1 MSPLKFVKNVSETY
15 FAEKGAARRGFKYA
29 WDFLFIGFFA
39 LYLFQIYAAY
49 VDWESLVVLQVVNFI
64 DPDDFWQTKL
74 SAIYLQGVVLGG
86 VFVRFL
92 AAQFRGK
99 WAVRFGELGALIAIA
114 AFINHYLWTIDA
126 QSKLFEGNACSSP
139 GLIGMTPLNSQLLA
153 LFFLCW
159 TLYKPTFLIAVAWKT
174 VRK

>member
-1 MSPLKFVKNVSETY
+1 MNPLKFVKNVSETY
-15 FAEKGAARRGFKYA
+15 FAEKDKSWRSFKYA

-49 VDWESLVVLQVVNFI
+49 VEWENLVVWQAVNFI
-64 DPDDFWQTKL
+64 DPDEFWQTKL
-74 SAIYLQGVVLGG
+74 SAIYLQGVVLFG
-86 VFVRFL
+86 VFVRFM

-99 WAVRFGELGALIAIA
+99 WAVRFGELGGLIAIA
-114 AFINHYLWTIDA
+114 AFFNHYFWTIDA
-126 QSKLFEGNACSSP
+126 QSKFFDGNICSSP
-139 GLIGMTPLNSQLLA
+139 GLIGMTPFNSQLLM

-159 TLYKPTFLIAVAWKT
+159 ALYKPTLLIALAWKT